1 MPCTV
6 HGAFVRSSVS
16 RSVPWLV
23 FRSRSTVPLLGVF
36 FGSGGSGTGRAAG
49 SSGVSVYLHGPG
61 VTLGGRGAGSAAA
74 DAGPAATRTV
84 PAAMVAAAATR
95 ARAEVGVGTHGVE
108 PMAVYASTRPG
119 IETLDGAI

>member
-1 MPCTV
+1 MSCTV
-6 HGAFVRSSVS
+6 HGAFARSRAS
-16 RSVPWLV
+16 RIVPWLV
-23 FRSRSTVPLLGVF
+23 FRSRSTVPLFGVL

-49 SSGVSVYLHGPG
+49 SSCGSVYLHCPLW
-61 VTLGGRGAGSAAA
+61 TLGARGVGSAAA